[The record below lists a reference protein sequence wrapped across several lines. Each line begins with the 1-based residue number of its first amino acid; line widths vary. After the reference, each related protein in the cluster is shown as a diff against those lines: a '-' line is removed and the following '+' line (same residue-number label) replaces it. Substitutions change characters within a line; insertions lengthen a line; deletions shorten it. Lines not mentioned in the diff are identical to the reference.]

1 MAKNSINNTKNIVF
15 DVGEVLIE
23 YRWKQMLM
31 DYGLSEED
39 AIRVGTELFD
49 DPDKLWSIFDLG
61 TFSEEEII
69 AEYCRKHPEDTD
81 AITWFI
87 SHGEYMH
94 VPREDVWEKVHGLKQ
109 KGYGIYL
116 LSNYSEN
123 LFHKHTKNAAFMK
136 DIDGMVVSYQ
146 IHKTKP
152 DPAIYLHLLQ
162 TYHLQP
168 ETCLFFDDRPANT
181 EAAKKLGIQTITV
194 TSKELLMGEL
204 EKL

>member
-1 MAKNSINNTKNIVF
+1 MIQTIIF
-15 DVGEVLIE
+15 DVGEVLLGYRWEDMLTDHGVPREKAILIGNTMFADSLWEELDLGCRPFEEIVQE
-23 YRWKQMLM
+23 YRRK
-31 DYGLSEED
+31 YPEYREE
-39 AIRVGTELFD
+39 
-49 DPDKLWSIFDLG
+49 
-61 TFSEEEII
+61 
-69 AEYCRKHPEDTD
+69 
-81 AITWFI
+81 ITWFLN
-87 SHGEYMH
+87 HGEYMH

>member
-1 MAKNSINNTKNIVF
+1 MIQTIIF
-15 DVGEVLIE
+15 DVGEVLLGYRWEDMLTDHGVPREKAILIGNTMFADSLWEELDLGCRPFEEIVQE
-23 YRWKQMLM
+23 YRRK
-31 DYGLSEED
+31 YPEYREE
-39 AIRVGTELFD
+39 
-49 DPDKLWSIFDLG
+49 
-61 TFSEEEII
+61 
-69 AEYCRKHPEDTD
+69 
-81 AITWFI
+81 ITWFLN
-87 SHGEYMH
+87 HGEYMH

-123 LFHKHTKNAAFMK
+123 LFHKHTKNSAFMK

>member
-1 MAKNSINNTKNIVF
+1 MIQTIIF
-15 DVGEVLIE
+15 DVGEVLLGYRWEDMLTDHGVPREKAILIGNTMFADPLWEELDLGCRPFEEIVQE
-23 YRWKQMLM
+23 YRRK
-31 DYGLSEED
+31 YPEYREE
-39 AIRVGTELFD
+39 
-49 DPDKLWSIFDLG
+49 
-61 TFSEEEII
+61 
-69 AEYCRKHPEDTD
+69 
-81 AITWFI
+81 ITWFLN
-87 SHGEYMH
+87 HGEYMH

-152 DPAIYLHLLQ
+152 NPAIYLHLLQ

-181 EAAKKLGIQTITV
+181 EAAKKLGIQTVTV
-194 TSKELLMGEL
+194 TSKELLMAEL

>member
-1 MAKNSINNTKNIVF
+1 MIQTIIF
-15 DVGEVLIE
+15 DVGEVLLGYRWEDMLTDHGVPREKAILIGNTMFADPLWEELDLGCRPFEEIVQE
-23 YRWKQMLM
+23 YRRK
-31 DYGLSEED
+31 YPEYREE
-39 AIRVGTELFD
+39 
-49 DPDKLWSIFDLG
+49 
-61 TFSEEEII
+61 
-69 AEYCRKHPEDTD
+69 
-81 AITWFI
+81 ITWFLN
-87 SHGEYMH
+87 HGEYMH

-152 DPAIYLHLLQ
+152 NPAIYLHLLQ

-181 EAAKKLGIQTITV
+181 EAAKKLGIQTVTV
-194 TSKELLMGEL
+194 TSKELLMAAL